1 MGRPFS
7 NIYRTV
13 VTEINAVCGT
23 EYTAEQYH
31 KLMNIS
37 VGEYLENG
45 GKFVDVMRAR
55 LAFILTNVH
64 NFTLDVSTLMNS
76 KEEFL
81 RFCRD
86 KNCENEYST
95 LFDVKNTDDFLYW
108 EKNVGR
114 FMDSEPVSEVAPST
128 LEDLFA

>member
-1 MGRPFS
+1 
-7 NIYRTV
+7 
-13 VTEINAVCGT
+13 
-23 EYTAEQYH
+23 
-31 KLMNIS
+31 
-37 VGEYLENG
+37 
-45 GKFVDVMRAR
+45 MRAR

-86 KNCENEYST
+86 KNCENEFST